1 VTGAAP
7 ADETAATPTDIP
19 TEASEVTGEAP
30 GAIAGGTVQIAYLHS
45 DRVSHSWHMS
55 LMNAIAY
62 DKAIGLDVI
71 VAAPFAVSCSGPNS
85 LVEGRNMAATH
96 FLDKTDSEWLFFVDT
111 DMGFEAD
118 AIERLL
124 LAADPVDRPVV
135 GGLCFAL
142 KHMGPDNKG
151 GFIVRPV
158 PTLFMWGSTPEQGF
172 GFTNRFRYPPETLVQ
187 VAGTG
192 AAFLLIHRSI
202 LEAIR
207 KNEGDHWFDF
217 VAYGD
222 GAQVSEDLSF
232 CYRVAQLQRPIFVH
246 TGVKITHHKTFW
258 LGEDDYRMPDVE
270 PMLQI
275 MQAAGGPEVGSWG
288 KAQRARREKREA
300 ASAATGHPPCAKC
313 GNVSCDGGWGCLP
326 SGS

>member
-1 VTGAAP
+1 MTGAAP
-7 ADETAATPTDIP
+7 GTSGSRTPTGIP
-19 TEASEVTGEAP
+19 ARPSQVAGEVPEG
-30 GAIAGGTVQIAYLHS
+30 IAADTVQIAYLHS
-45 DRVSHSWHMS
+45 GQVSHSWHMS
-55 LMNAIAY
+55 MLNAIAY
-62 DKAIGLDVI
+62 DKAIGQDVI

-96 FLDKTDSEWLFFVDT
+96 FLDNTDSEWLFFVDT

-124 LAADPVDRPVV
+124 LAADPVERPVV

-151 GFIVRPV
+151 GFVVRPV
-158 PTLFMWGSTPEQGF
+158 PTLFMFGRTPEQGF
-172 GFTNRFRYPPETLVQ
+172 GFTNRFRYPPETMVQ

-192 AAFLLIHRSI
+192 AAFIIIHRSI
-202 LEAIR
+202 LEEIR

-232 CYRVAQLQRPIFVH
+232 CYRVAQLERPIFVH
-246 TGVKITHHKTFW
+246 TGVKVTHHKEFW

-270 PMLQI
+270 PMREI
-275 MQAAGGPEVGSWG
+275 MAAAKPGEIPIRKRTDGIPLGGAE
-288 KAQRARREKREA
+288 
-300 ASAATGHPPCAKC
+300 
-313 GNVSCDGGWGCLP
+313 
-326 SGS
+326 

>member
-1 VTGAAP
+1 VTGTAP
-7 ADETAATPTDIP
+7 EDETGRPPIGTPAG
-19 TEASEVTGEAP
+19 ASEVAGETP
-30 GAIAGGTVQIAYLHS
+30 GYPDAGTVQIAYLHS
-45 DRVSHSWHMS
+45 GQVSHSWHMS
-55 LMNAIAY
+55 MMNAIAY

-85 LVEGRNMAATH
+85 LVEGRNMAVKH
-96 FLDKTDSEWLFFVDT
+96 FLGNTDSQWLVFVDT

-118 AIERLL
+118 SIERLL
-124 LAADPVDRPVV
+124 LAADPVERPVV

-158 PTLFMWGSTPEQGF
+158 PTLFMFGRTPEQGF

-192 AAFLLIHRSI
+192 AAFIIIHRSI
-202 LEAIR
+202 LEEIR
-207 KNEGDHWFDF
+207 KDEGDHWFDF

-232 CYRVAQLQRPIFVH
+232 CWRVAQLQRPIFVH
-246 TGVKITHHKTFW
+246 TGVKITHHKEFW
-258 LGEDDYRMPDVE
+258 LSEDDYRMPDVE
-270 PMLQI
+270 PMREI
-275 MQAAGGPEVGSWG
+275 MAAAGGETP
-288 KAQRARREKREA
+288 
-300 ASAATGHPPCAKC
+300 SAK
-313 GNVSCDGGWGCLP
+313 
-326 SGS
+326 